1 MQDKI
6 NILFIGDIFGAPG
19 ILTVEKIL
27 PDLIKKNNIDFVIAQ
42 GENVTGRKG
51 LDQEDYNKLKKNGV
65 NCFTMGNHVW
75 ANEDI
80 YNIINN
86 KDIIRPFN
94 IDSSYPG
101 HGTSVFK
108 VKDFLLRV
116 SSLLG
121 NTFNE
126 LNHPWNESV
135 ALPFL
140 KSAHKLM
147 EYNDTDFHFIDF
159 HAETTSEKYVLG
171 LEVDGTIDA
180 VCGTHT
186 HVQTNDDH
194 ILPKGTCYIT
204 DAGTVGP
211 IDSAIGANFQEVRD
225 KMLDPS
231 SRKRFQVS
239 PNNTQFNAVIITLQ
253 KNGLKKKTN
262 SIKKINI
269 FDIDIYEKK

>member
-6 NILFIGDIFGAPG
+6 NLLFIGDIFGTPG
-19 ILTVEKIL
+19 IITVEKLL
-27 PDLIKKNNIDFVIAQ
+27 PKLIKENNIDFVIAQ

-51 LDQEDYNKLKKNGV
+51 LNAEDYNRLKKAGV
-65 NCFTMGNHVW
+65 NCLTMGNHVW

-80 YNIINN
+80 YNIIE
-86 KDIIRPFN
+86 KEDIIRPFN

-101 HGTSVFK
+101 YGTLVYK
-108 VKDFLLRV
+108 VKDFTLRV

-126 LNHPWNESV
+126 LNYPWKESS

-140 KSAHKLM
+140 ISAHELM
-147 EYNDTDFHFIDF
+147 NYKDTDFHFIDF

-171 LEVDGTIDA
+171 LEVDGVIDA

-194 ILPKGTCYIT
+194 ILPNGTCYIT

-239 PNNTQFNAVIITLQ
+239 PNNTQFNAVVITL
-253 KNGLKKKTN
+253 KKDGLKNRTHE
-262 SIKKINI
+262 IRKINI
-269 FDIDIYEKK
+269 FDIKIY